1 MTELL
6 ALVQT
11 LRNRGIRLWSEEGQ
25 LRYSAPPGSFDEDI
39 RERVRAQR
47 DALVAW
53 LAQGGAPAAAPR
65 RLARDGGALPASLA
79 QSRMFF
85 LDRMAPGAYHC
96 PAVIPLDAGTDRDA
110 LREALDALTARHE
123 SLRTRFRLD
132 GTRIVQQPQPATAM
146 ALPVLQAVDTA
157 EGQRLADAF
166 FGERF
171 DLEHGAPLRAALLE
185 AGAQRWLLLCLHH
198 IVTDGWSIGV
208 LAAELRRL
216 MQGETLP
223 PLEWQYAEF
232 ADWQHRELDTRI
244 RARQLPW
251 WEARLA
257 DAPASLDLPTD
268 QPRPSVFPTRGAVH
282 RRTLAVDLDT
292 ARVEGAAVAAGT
304 TPFMV
309 LLAAFQ
315 ALLHRYTAAED
326 ICVGTPVANRV
337 RAEFAGTLGCFV
349 NTVVLRAAPTA
360 FKPFAAFLHEIRD
373 VVVDAFEHQE
383 VPFELLVEHLQ
394 VARDPSRH
402 PLFQAMFVLQTNEGA
417 GDASLA
423 ANASAI
429 RAGVD
434 ACKFDLNIA
443 VAAAG
448 GRYHLECEYA
458 ADLYDSAT
466 IERLFRHYENLLRAA
481 LASPQ
486 TALGMLDYLDNT
498 DRDWLRTA
506 GTGPVRPLD
515 TDDSILRRIRMQA
528 EATPDAVALRC
539 AGRTLSYAELMTE
552 ADSLAAQ
559 LRAAGVKR
567 GDVCA
572 LLMERSVAMVR
583 GILAVIGCG
592 AAWLPIDPT
601 LPEARIGFIL
611 QDAGVAALLVQEQ
624 HRGACGSALCPV
636 LVCGEAQPPAA
647 APQAQPQPVAASDW
661 AYVLYTSGTTGQ
673 PKGVVNH
680 HAGLV
685 NRIDWMQRNFPIGP
699 GDVVLQKTN
708 YAFDVS
714 VWEFVWPLS
723 VGATLTMA
731 EPGRHGDPR
740 YLSQLIGSAGVTVMH
755 FVPSMLASFAVTAER
770 EKLGSLRAVFAS
782 GEALPA
788 TTVAAFRSLGTGA
801 KLFNLY
807 GPTEAAIDVT
817 VWDCDDTAPH
827 PDLIPLGRPIDNL
840 EIHIVDA
847 QGLPVAP
854 GVCGEL
860 CIGGIGLATGYLG
873 RASLTATSF
882 VPHPE
887 VPGQRLYRTGDRARW
902 RDEGVIEY
910 FGRLDFQVK
919 LRGLRVEL
927 GEIEIQ
933 LLAQAGIV
941 NACALVVRAPDNG
954 EQYLIAYVQAD
965 GGDEDLSALE
975 IRLKTALRTTLP
987 DYMVPQRILAL
998 ERLPLNANGKLDR
1011 KLLMQRPLS
1020 LVASETET
1028 VAAENDLEARVHAVW
1043 AQTLGHERI
1052 GVTRN
1057 FFEAGG
1063 TSLLMIAVQQAL
1075 CESLQRDIPLVKLFA
1090 YPTIRDFA
1098 RYIGEDDGA
1107 AVEAAASVVVAVETR
1122 TQGAARLGQLRR
1134 RNQIGGTP

>member
-1 MTELL
+1 MTEVLT
-6 ALVQT
+6 LVQT
-11 LRNRGIRLWSEEGQ
+11 LRSRGIRLWSEDGQ
-25 LRYSAPPGSFDEDI
+25 LRYSAPPGSFDEAT

-47 DALVAW
+47 DALIAW
-53 LAQGGAPAAAPR
+53 LGQDVAPIAAPQR
-65 RLARDGGALPASLA
+65 VIRDGGVLPASLA

-96 PAVIPLDAGTDRDA
+96 PAVVALDAETDRDA
-110 LREALDALTARHE
+110 LQRALEALVERHE
-123 SLRTRFRLD
+123 ALRTRFRLD
-132 GTRIVQQPQPATAM
+132 GTRIVQQPQPAIAM
-146 ALPVLQAVDTA
+146 TLPLLCAADTA
-157 EGQRLADAF
+157 EGQQLADVF
-166 FGERF
+166 FAERF
-171 DLEHGAPLRAALLE
+171 DLEHGAPLRAALLQV
-185 AGAQRWLLLCLHH
+185 GTQRWLLLCLHH

-223 PLEWQYAEF
+223 SLEWQYAEF
-232 ADWQHRELDTRI
+232 ADWQHRELATRI

-251 WEARLA
+251 WEARLT

-268 QPRPSVFPTRGAVH
+268 RPRPSVFPSRAALH

-292 ARVEGAAVAAGT
+292 ARIEAFAGAAGA

-309 LLAAFQ
+309 LLAAFH
-315 ALLHRYTAAED
+315 ALLHRYTSAED
-326 ICVGTPVANRV
+326 ICIGTPVANRV
-337 RAEFAGTLGCFV
+337 RPEFAGTLGCFV

-360 FKPFAAFLHEIRD
+360 FKPFAAFLDEIRD
-373 VVVDAFEHQE
+373 VVVDAFEYQE

-394 VARDPSRH
+394 LARDPSRH
-402 PLFQAMFVLQTNEGA
+402 PLFQAMFVLQTNDGA
-417 GDASLA
+417 ADASLA
-423 ANASAI
+423 ANAGAI

-458 ADLYDSAT
+458 ADLYDTST
-466 IERLFRHYENLLRAA
+466 IERLFRHYEQLLRAA
-481 LASPQ
+481 LAHPQ
-486 TALGMLDYLDNT
+486 TALGRLDYLDAA
-498 DRDWLRTA
+498 DRDWLHAA
-506 GTGPVRPLD
+506 GTGAVRPLD
-515 TDDSILRRIRMQA
+515 ADDSVLRRIRRQA
-528 EATPDAVALRC
+528 AATPDAVALRC
-539 AGRTLSYAELMTE
+539 AERTLRYAELLAE
-552 ADSLAAQ
+552 ADGLAAQ

-572 LLMERSVAMVR
+572 LLMDRSVAMVR
-583 GILAVIGCG
+583 GILASLCCG
-592 AAWLPIDPT
+592 AAWLSIDPT

-611 QDAGVAALLVQEQ
+611 QDAGAAALLTQGQ
-624 HRGACGSALCPV
+624 RGGAFDGAICPV
-636 LVCGEAQPPAA
+636 LICDEASPPHA
-647 APQAQPQPVAASDW
+647 APQPQMPAASDW
-661 AYVLYTSGTTGQ
+661 AYVLYTSGTTGK

-714 VWEFVWPLS
+714 VWEFVWPLCE
-723 VGATLTMA
+723 GATLTMA
-731 EPGRHGDPR
+731 EPGLHGDPQ
-740 YLSQLIGSAGVTVMH
+740 YLSRLIDSAGVTVMH
-755 FVPSMLASFAVTAER
+755 FVPSMLAGFATAVDRER
-770 EKLGSLRAVFAS
+770 LGSLRAVFAS
-782 GEALPA
+782 GEALA
-788 TTVAAFRSLGTGA
+788 ANTVAAFRALGTGA

-827 PDLIPLGRPIDNL
+827 PDIVPLGRPIDNL

-847 QGLPVAP
+847 QGLPVGP
-854 GVCGEL
+854 GICGEL

-873 RASLTATSF
+873 RASLTAVSF
-882 VPHPE
+882 VPHPS
-887 VPGQRLYRTGDRARW
+887 VPGARLYRTGDRARW

-927 GEIEIQ
+927 GEVEVQ
-933 LLAQAGIV
+933 LLTQPGIV
-941 NACALVVRAPDNG
+941 NAGAMVVCAPGNG
-954 EQYLIAYVQAD
+954 EQYLIAYVQAE
-965 GGDEDLSALE
+965 GDASEDEVALE
-975 IRLKTALRTTLP
+975 TRLKTALRTMLP
-987 DYMVPQRILAL
+987 EYMVPQRIVAL

-1011 KLLMQRPLS
+1011 KSLMERPIAL
-1020 LVASETET
+1020 AAIETEA
-1028 VAAENDLEARVHAVW
+1028 VAAENDLEERVHAAW
-1043 AQTLGHERI
+1043 AQTLGLERI

-1057 FFEAGG
+1057 FFDAGG
-1063 TSLLMIAVQQAL
+1063 TSLLMIAVQQTL
-1075 CESLQRDIPLVKLFA
+1075 SESLQREIPLVKLFA
-1090 YPTIRDFA
+1090 HPTIRDFA
-1098 RYIGEDDGA
+1098 RYLGTDDGA
-1107 AVEAAASVVVAVETR
+1107 EVEAAANVAIAVETR

-1134 RNQIGGTP
+1134 RNQLDVTP